1 MRVLLFTG
9 KGGVGKTTAAAGT
22 ATLGACRGHRTLVL
36 STDAAHSLGDA
47 FDLPVGSAPTRVD
60 TNLYVQQVDA
70 QRRFERSWGEIQ
82 SYLLSVLDAVG
93 VDPIAAEELTVL
105 PGAEEVLALLEVREQ
120 ARCGRWDLV
129 VVDCAPTAETLRLL
143 ALPEA
148 LGWYMDRVLPMERR
162 MIKMLK
168 PVLTRAAGVPMPQ
181 DSVFDAIHRLH
192 ADLGAVREQLT
203 GPRASVRL
211 VLTPEAVVVAEAR
224 RSLTTLSL
232 YGYRVDGVIANRIFP
247 MADADAWRRQW
258 VAAQS
263 EILIEVEASFA
274 PIDVWR
280 SPYRSCEPV
289 GLPALA
295 AFAAELYGGVD
306 PFRLPAAVDPVD
318 VRRVGDRIELRVT
331 LPFAERGDV
340 DLARRGDELAVTVG
354 SYRRLLALPVALQ
367 KAKLAGASLQHGT
380 LVVVFDPRATAA
392 TGRPVGARA
401 SLREPDPR
409 PGVASPSTLVGEGP
423 R

>member
-22 ATLGACRGHRTLVL
+22 ATLGALRGLRTLVL

-47 FDLPVGSAPTRVD
+47 FDLPVGPEPTRVD
-60 TNLYVQQVDA
+60 TSLYVQQVDA

-82 SYLLSVLDAVG
+82 TYLMSVLDTVG

-105 PGAEEVLALLEVREQ
+105 PGADEVLALLEVRDQ
-120 ARCGRWDLV
+120 VSSGAWDLV

-148 LGWYMDRVLPMERR
+148 LGWYMERVLPLERR
-162 MIKMLK
+162 LVKVLK
-168 PVLTRAAGVPMPQ
+168 PVLTRAAGVPMPR
-181 DSVFDAIHRLH
+181 DSVFDALQRLH
-192 ADLGAVREQLT
+192 GDLAQVRELLT
-203 GPRASVRL
+203 GPAASVRL

-232 YGYRVDGVIANRIFP
+232 YGYFVDGVVANRIFP
-247 MADADAWRRQW
+247 AADADAWRRQW

-263 EILIEVEASFA
+263 QILSEVEASFA
-274 PIDVWR
+274 PLDLWR

-289 GLPALA
+289 GLRELA
-295 AFAAELYGGVD
+295 AFARELYDDAD
-306 PFRLPAAVDPVD
+306 PFCMPSGPGPVD
-318 VRRVGDRIELRVT
+318 VRRDGGRIELRVT

-340 DLARRGDELAVTVG
+340 DLARHGDELVVTVG
-354 SYRRLLALPVALQ
+354 SHRRLLALPAALQ
-367 KAKLAGASLQHGT
+367 NAAVTGATLRDGA
-380 LVVVFDPRATAA
+380 LVVSFSA
-392 TGRPVGARA
+392 TGSRAAPPSRLEDRVMTARA
-401 SLREPDPR
+401 SGDD
-409 PGVASPSTLVGEGP
+409 
-423 R
+423 